1 MTDSD
6 APPADPRR
14 RPRPRVA
21 MRGRILYG
29 VHRET
34 ADVVVRNLT
43 DGGAKVRLTAAAGVR
58 VSDRMVLRIDSV
70 DRACVVAWRS
80 GDELGL
86 RFE

>member
-1 MTDSD
+1 MTDPD
-6 APPADPRR
+6 APRPDARR

-21 MRGRILYG
+21 MRGRILHG
-29 VHRET
+29 LHRES

-43 DGGAKVRLTAAAGVR
+43 DGGAKVRLTAGTEVQ
-58 VSDRMVLRIDSV
+58 VSERLVLRIDSV